1 MTLKTSKTAIKV
13 SDTQTVKT
21 TDQIYDSGTYL
32 TKNWIE
38 KAPAGVNTFAIQN
51 ATKSTSI
58 KLNGTGDTVFIQGN
72 YNKYQCKQNGK
83 VITLDDRSHSK
94 IVITLN
100 DLSTKIGGEVAIE
113 LVFLDGSVTIGNAL
127 GSTKLKVDGF
137 IDRQNTAEA
146 SMLLTSKYQWSNI
159 YSDTNYTSN
168 YYFSDHSHIA
178 SNLIPN
184 DKDLSSTA
192 SVQIDLVGITPDT
205 SIN

>member
-38 KAPAGVNTFAIQN
+38 KAPAGVNTFAIQDT
-51 ATKSTSI
+51 TKSTSI
-58 KLNGTGDTVFIQGN
+58 KLNGTGDTVFIEGDFYN
-72 YNKYQCKQNGK
+72 YLYKQNGN
-83 VITLDDRSHSK
+83 VITLIDGQHK
-94 IVITLN
+94 IAITLN
-100 DLSTKIGGEVAIE
+100 NLSTKATGEVAIE
-113 LVFLDGSVTIGNAL
+113 LVFLNGSVTIANTL
-127 GSTKLKVDGF
+127 GSTKLKVDAF
-137 IDRQNTAEA
+137 NFEHNAEVSMFLNKNFRQSTMTPDFN
-146 SMLLTSKYQWSNI
+146 STSA
-159 YSDTNYTSN
+159 D
-168 YYFSDHSHIA
+168 YFSDHTNTA